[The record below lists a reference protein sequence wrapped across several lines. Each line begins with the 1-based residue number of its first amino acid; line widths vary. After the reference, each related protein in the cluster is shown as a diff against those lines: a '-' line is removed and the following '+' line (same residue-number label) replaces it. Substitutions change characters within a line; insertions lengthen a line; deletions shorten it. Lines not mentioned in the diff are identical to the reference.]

1 MRLTLV
7 CLLLSAPLGGI
18 SAHDEL
24 QLPLATGAD
33 LLEWCKLESE
43 AAFVARGVTAY
54 NWTARHVE
62 RGNMLGL
69 ICNWAGPGNSHV
81 PQSYFQSQGATLTAS
96 ATAWSLGTSK
106 ITYAPANS
114 CSSTTTSYD
123 QDGDG
128 ALSAGEGVGVLADL
142 DTPSGSNTVAQELA
156 DRGFSI
162 PGYY

>member
-1 MRLTLV
+1 MFAAQASYNSTTEDRALDAYYGYAADMGT
-7 CLLLSAPLGGI
+7 
-18 SAHDEL
+18 
-24 QLPLATGAD
+24 ATNAG
-33 LLEWCKLESE
+33 S
-43 AAFVARGVTAY
+43 
-54 NWTARHVE
+54 
-62 RGNMLGL
+62 MLGL

-81 PQSYFQSQGATLTAS
+81 PQSYFQSQSASLTAS

-128 ALSAGEGVGVLADL
+128 ALSAGEGVGVSADL
-142 DTPSGSNTVAQELA
+142 DAPSGSNTVAQELTS
-156 DRGFSI
+156 RGFSI